1 MRAGVGGIA
10 MAKGK
15 TKVVREGL
23 SRSVTHLLHRSL
35 QLALDFH
42 AEAAGE
48 TSLTQ
53 RQFTVLSAVAAADG
67 LTQNDLVRAT
77 GIDRSTLADLVSRLL
92 AKGLLLRA
100 RSLTDARA
108 NTVHLSEAG
117 RDALGAGAGAAA
129 EADDRLLALLS
140 PKKRDSLLKILGALA
155 AAADEPAKVRSRGG
169 EPPVSD
175 KSASKKKKKTKKLK
189 EAKVARDDADPEP
202 PIPA

>member
-1 MRAGVGGIA
+1 
-10 MAKGK
+10 MAKVK

-42 AEAAGE
+42 AEAAAA
-48 TSLTQ
+48 TTLTQ
-53 RQFTVLSAVAAADG
+53 RQFTVLAAVGAADG

-92 AKGLLLRA
+92 AKGLLLRE
-100 RSLTDARA
+100 RSVTDARA

-117 RDALGAGAGAAA
+117 RDALSAGADAAGQ
-129 EADDRLLALLS
+129 ADERLLALLS

-155 AAADEPAKVRSRGG
+155 AAADEPTKVRSRGPDPTPG
-169 EPPVSD
+169 A
-175 KSASKKKKKTKKLK
+175 KSGSKKKKKARKLK
-189 EAKVARDDADPEP
+189 EAQAARDEADSETLT
-202 PIPA
+202 AA

>member
-1 MRAGVGGIA
+1 

-42 AEAAGE
+42 NEAAGD

-53 RQFTVLSAVAAADG
+53 RQFTVLSAVGVADG

-92 AKGLLLRA
+92 VKGLLLRE
-100 RSLTDARA
+100 RSATDARA
-108 NTVHLSEAG
+108 NTVHLSDAG
-117 RDALGAGAGAAA
+117 REALGVGSGAAA
-129 EADDRLLALLS
+129 AADDRLLALLS
-140 PKKRDSLLKILGALA
+140 PKKRESLLKVLGALA
-155 AAADEPAKVRSRGG
+155 AAADEPAKTRASAVYT
-169 EPPVSD
+169 PPGD
-175 KSASKKKKKTKKLK
+175 KSGPKKKKKTKKVK
-189 EAKVARDDADPEP
+189 EPKDSKSGRDDADTEP
-202 PIPA
+202 PTAA

>member
-1 MRAGVGGIA
+1 MPAGVGGIA

-15 TKVVREGL
+15 TKAVREGL
-23 SRSVTHLLHRSL
+23 GRSVTHLLHRSL

-53 RQFTVLSAVAAADG
+53 RQFTVLSAVGAADG

-92 AKGLLLRA
+92 TKGLLLRE
-100 RSLTDARA
+100 RSATDARA
-108 NTVHLSEAG
+108 NTVHLSDAG
-117 RDALGAGAGAAA
+117 RVALGAGAGAAA
-129 EADDRLLALLS
+129 QADERLLALLS

-155 AAADEPAKVRSRGG
+155 AAADEPVKVRSRAS
-169 EPPVSD
+169 EPPTGD
-175 KSASKKKKKTKKLK
+175 KTPAKKKKKAKK
-189 EAKVARDDADPEP
+189 AKVAREEPETE
-202 PIPA
+202 ALSAA